1 MAPPIIETDPQDMCV
16 AMDSSITLSVT
27 ASGRDL
33 SYQWF
38 QGVNL
43 LVGETTDTLT
53 VTVTATT
60 TYSVEVSNA
69 AGVDTSEDAVITI
82 GKKHLS

>member
-1 MAPPIIETDPQDMCV
+1 MNSLA
-16 AMDSSITLSVT
+16 
-27 ASGRDL
+27 
-33 SYQWF
+33 
-38 QGVNL
+38 
-43 LVGETTDTLT
+43 GEATDTLT

-82 GKKHLS
+82 GEKHLS